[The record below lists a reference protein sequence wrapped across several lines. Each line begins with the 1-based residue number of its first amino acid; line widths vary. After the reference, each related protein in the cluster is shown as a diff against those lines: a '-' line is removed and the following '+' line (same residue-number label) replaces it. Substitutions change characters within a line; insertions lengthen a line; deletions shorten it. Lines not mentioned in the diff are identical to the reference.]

1 MVWHSAYFYI
11 RRFLV
16 VMDSRETSDSRLL
29 DLLDTFC
36 LKDRVIIT
44 GEEFDVCDL
53 KDIDWNR
60 VDNIYIIRCLRYPND
75 I

>member
-1 MVWHSAYFYI
+1 
-11 RRFLV
+11 
-16 VMDSRETSDSRLL
+16 MDCRETSDSRLL

-60 VDNIYIIRCLRYPND
+60 VDNIYNQMSEISKRYLKNALNG
-75 I
+75 